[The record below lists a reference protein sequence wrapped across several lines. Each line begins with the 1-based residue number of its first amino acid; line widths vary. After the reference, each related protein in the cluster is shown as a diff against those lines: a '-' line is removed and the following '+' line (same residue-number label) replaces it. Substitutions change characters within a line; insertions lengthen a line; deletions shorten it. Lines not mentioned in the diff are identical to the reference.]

1 MVSHGYGAYTN
12 TGTTISIYGL
22 TIQPGDLLHGD
33 ANGVVSIPLAIA
45 DEVVEQA
52 QRVLEVERSYFD
64 FLASDEYSYAGLK
77 KRMGRE
83 E

>member
-1 MVSHGYGAYTN
+1 V
-12 TGTTISIYGL
+12 GTTVSIYGL

-33 ANGVVSIPLAIA
+33 ANGVVKIPLAVA
-45 DEVVEQA
+45 EDVVVQA
-52 QRVLEVERSYFD
+52 QRVLATETSYFD
-64 FLASDEYSYAGLK
+64 FLASDQYSYEGLK